1 MGLFRLIHIY
11 SKKRAKKNIFSK
23 RFVVNNIETTAM
35 VSVKTT

>member
-11 SKKRAKKNIFSK
+11 SKGKKNYFFK